1 MTDHPTPDW
10 SPVVFGRTRHADAW
24 WRAVPAGLTGVDW
37 LTDVVH
43 ATVNNGRRIDD
54 GPRFALAQVDAGVLV
69 GVACRATELSEEF
82 GEQAGRRLYT
92 FVGWVGPVRAA
103 AQIPPLSAWRDR
115 WRDWT
120 RTTYHDWL
128 RIDWDRPART
138 LHTPHESTP
147 GLPGW
152 VTGPPS
158 VGTAEAT
165 APAAPTPAS
174 RGTVWLLPAGHA
186 DAGWETVRRGA
197 GPAVHVVAGDHR
209 RNVLL
214 DGVTHVYAGD
224 VPEPH
229 RHPTPTEP
237 ATEPHRD
244 PAPPP
249 AAAEPH
255 RDPPP
260 AVGSPP
266 VEARPSIRP
275 APQSAAA
282 DDSEEQVEKAT
293 GSETG
298 GRRHIIHRIPGLG
311 WIADRL
317 RLPTSDTARSDGSER
332 SKVEQLGDTTVHY
345 RAAHRETA
353 SRAGTPDLPPALRRA
368 GGADPAVERV
378 SRAEK
383 TSLRRA
389 SRPPVEAVPMD
400 EFFTEEEFRGR
411 TRGEER

>member
-24 WRAVPAGLTGVDW
+24 WRAVPTGLTGVDW

-54 GPRFALAQVDAGVLV
+54 GPRFALAQVDGGVLV
-69 GVACRATELSEEF
+69 GVACRATELGTEF

-92 FVGWVGPVRAA
+92 FVGWFGPVRAA
-103 AQIPPLSAWRDR
+103 AQIPPLAAWRDR

-147 GLPGW
+147 DLPGW
-152 VTGPPS
+152 VTDPPS
-158 VGTAEAT
+158 FVTPEAT
-165 APAAPTPAS
+165 APAVPAPAPAP

-186 DAGWETVRRGA
+186 DAGWEAVRRGG
-197 GPAVHVVAGDHR
+197 GPAVLVVAGDHR

-237 ATEPHRD
+237 AAD
-244 PAPPP
+244 P
-249 AAAEPH
+249 
-255 RDPPP
+255 R
-260 AVGSPP
+260 ST
-266 VEARPSIRP
+266 VE
-275 APQSAAA
+275 
-282 DDSEEQVEKAT
+282 DHEEQVGQIQQAEEAT

-298 GRRHIIHRIPGLG
+298 GRRHVIHRIPGLG

-317 RLPTSDTARSDGSER
+317 RPSTSGTARSDGSKR

-345 RAAHRETA
+345 RGAHQETA
-353 SRAGTPDLPPALRRA
+353 SRAGTPDLPTALRRA
-368 GGADPAVERV
+368 GGADPAVGRV
-378 SRAEK
+378 S
-383 TSLRRA
+383 

-400 EFFTEEEFRGR
+400 EFFTEEEFGGR